1 MRAILPLDPAV
12 IHQLEVGL
20 IHQSRGLQS
29 MAEPLPGHVM
39 AGEIVQLP
47 IRWAAALFSKR
58 RTPALTGQQA
68 LPLRH
73 RTGWRLGK
81 THPLQNA
88 NASESGEPTCY
99 KTGTVLSLASQP
111 ATKPE
116 RF

>member
-39 AGEIVQLP
+39 GGEVWQLP
-47 IRWAAALFSKR
+47 HRCAAALFSKG
-58 RTPALTGQQA
+58 RTRALTGQRA
-68 LPLRH
+68 LHLRH

-81 THPLQNA
+81 THPLQNR
-88 NASESGEPTCY
+88 NGFESGEPTCY